1 MRVGAFISYKYGNVV
16 KFDYIDAIG
25 LHATFLEIIL
35 TNGDS
40 ICDEQIIK
48 IYEDDEPIFL

>member
-1 MRVGAFISYKYGNVV
+1 MRVGAFISYKYKDVI
-16 KFDYIDAIG
+16 KFDYIDSIG
-25 LHATFLEIIL
+25 LQATFLEIFL
-35 TNGDS
+35 KCGDV